1 MRDSLQK
8 THRKRSG
15 IYGGVRQVLD
25 KITKEWNQLTVRTYN
40 RLHVLQTLPIRLSDP
55 NYLLAS

>member
-1 MRDSLQK
+1 MTDSAQK
-8 THRKRSG
+8 THQKRCG
-15 IYGGVRQVLD
+15 IRRGVRQVLD

-55 NYLLAS
+55 N